1 MLYEQTFLYFRSKN
15 PRKRVS
21 SSAKR
26 PKLGNVDQ
34 VADSGLILAAAPP
47 NAAAGAAGGRR
58 GRGGDGVVPTIQGRR
73 MNQLVYYLTFFYNFY
88 VFISLMI
95 RCFDI

>member
-21 SSAKR
+21 SAAKR
-26 PKLGNVDQ
+26 SKLGNEDQ

-47 NAAAGAAGGRR
+47 NAAAAAAAGGRR

-73 MNQLVYYLTFFYNFY
+73 LNQLVYYLTFFLIFTYLY
-88 VFISLMI
+88 H
-95 RCFDI
+95 

>member
-21 SSAKR
+21 PAAKR
-26 PKLGNVDQ
+26 SKLGNKDE

-47 NAAAGAAGGRR
+47 TAAATAAGGRR
-58 GRGGDGVVPTIQGRR
+58 GRGEDGVAPTIQGRR
-73 MNQLVYYLTFFYNFY
+73 LNQFVFSFLLLLLFFRIY
-88 VFISLMI
+88 II
-95 RCFDI
+95 DD